1 MKKAVI
7 FAPFWRHSGHVG
19 NNRVDRFVRWL
30 HEDGFH
36 LVMIR
41 AGSNDGLREES
52 WGIEITVR
60 DPIGLYRDA
69 RSDATTSVAR
79 KPNKLRRTLAYWLF
93 SPDPSVV
100 WARAAAKN
108 AMVIEQAA
116 GASFIFS
123 SSPPESAHVGARQ
136 LSKQLNVPQVVDLRD
151 GWLDEPLKPLLRQS
165 ALRRWQEGR
174 MEAEILSNAAAILV
188 TSDVWKTLLC
198 HRYSA
203 LAQKV
208 TVLTNGYPNMPAYS
222 QGLVSTEPS
231 AALVLIHA
239 GRFLGSRLTQSPNI
253 LLVPLLGAVR
263 QYSLIGSVRLIGP
276 LTDYERVL
284 IAQFNAPFLEYGWQI
299 ECVGA
304 VPRDELLGLLPQA
317 HGLLLLSASGAS
329 IPSKL
334 FEYIPTGRPILVV
347 TERASA
353 TWKVC
358 AKLPQAFLIDINGQE
373 NDGADQASLFLKE
386 ASQPTGVWDCPD
398 DYSEKCLSAV
408 FRNIIRINKMVR

>member
-30 HEDGFH
+30 YEDGFH

-41 AGSNDGLREES
+41 AGSNDGLREEP

-60 DPIGLYRDA
+60 DPMGLYRDT
-69 RSDATTSVAR
+69 RSDAIPPVAR
-79 KPNKLRRTLAYWLF
+79 KPNKLRRRLAYWLF

-108 AMVIEQAA
+108 ALVLEQAA
-116 GASFIFS
+116 GASFILS

-136 LSKQLNVPQVVDLRD
+136 LSKRLNVPHIVDLRD

-174 MEAEILSNAAAILV
+174 MEADILRHAGAILV
-188 TSDVWKTLLC
+188 TSSVWQDLLVQ
-198 HRYSA
+198 RLPA
-203 LAQKV
+203 LAPKI
-208 TVLTNGYPNMPAYS
+208 TVLTNGYPNGLLYS
-222 QGLVSTEPS
+222 QQSVATEPS
-231 AALVLIHA
+231 TEQVLIHA
-239 GRFLGSRLTQSPNI
+239 GRFMGSHLTRSPK
-253 LLVPLLGAVR
+253 LLLDPLLGAIGANQCR
-263 QYSLIGSVRLIGP
+263 GSLRLIGP
-276 LTDYERVL
+276 LAADERAL
-284 IAQFNAPFLEYGWQI
+284 IAQFNMPFLEHGWRI
-299 ECVGA
+299 ECA
-304 VPRDELLGLLPQA
+304 EAIPRDELLSLLPQA
-317 HGLLLLSASGAS
+317 HGLLLLSASGAA

-347 TERASA
+347 TERDSA

-358 AKLPQAFLIDINGQE
+358 EQLSQAFLIDINGQG

-386 ASQPTGVWDCPD
+386 ASQWTGVWDCPD

-408 FRNIIRINKMVR
+408 FRNTLLRNKLVV